1 MSPPGRPL
9 RRPRSRKPSPIW
21 LPGDSPASPALARR
35 DFLRLGAAAF
45 AVGLTPSLSACLP
58 TGTPYGGIEPDGPT
72 KEPPQNWLR
81 DARTAGFE
89 VAADAKPHELR
100 DGLDIL
106 ADSGVNVV
114 EADCDLS
121 AYLTDA
127 QFDEQLAVL
136 DLVGYGCHLRGMR
149 CVAYYPTLEVLSAD
163 AASAEH
169 VMSKE
174 HPDWLQISIDGKP
187 NMFVGGGGRVFWV
200 DPGVESAWMCPAS
213 GYVDYFLGRVKR
225 LMGTRLDGLWGDVPL
240 LSDIEGNWP
249 CTNAACRDK
258 FLKETGMNMPTEV
271 NWESPEFRRWVIWRH
286 QLIWEF
292 EQQILQAVKSVKAD
306 AECIIETVTMDYN
319 GGTIQGLDGAHAKP
333 GDLVRV
339 WEVDAV
345 SDGQAMR
352 GATAED
358 WNCMAVMMRHG
369 TGASFGRPSWIFT
382 YGHDEDDAER
392 VMALAIA
399 TRNNPYE
406 TKIPLMC
413 TTVGNGYRQRMYDW
427 MAQQP
432 DLYVLPGANR
442 AAVLFSSASRDF
454 LDRNSGVGL
463 YASLNSVD
471 DLWWSSESQDS
482 AFTTQYLADYRG
494 TCKALIHAHVPF
506 DVVPVAGVSAEA
518 LAGYKLLVVPSA
530 VSLSNEVLQVIQA
543 FVAQGGTVLVT
554 GNDGGTYDE
563 NGTVRSEPALRSTLG
578 LPAGEVSWVSTANA
592 KGKVVYVSARAGRDY
607 LQSTNE
613 STLSQFRNVA
623 AAAGALV
630 VSTAPKEML
639 LDLRS
644 APDGVVLVCANLL
657 GLGATSGANGGGPY
671 AEQNA
676 TFRVSLPDGGKLPT
690 KVRFSE
696 PTEGA
701 VDRDLTFEHQPGATP
716 QAGSGDGLVSFDVS
730 VHALALVRVSFA

>member
-1 MSPPGRPL
+1 MSPPRRPL
-9 RRPRSRKPSPIW
+9 RRPRSRVPSPIW
-21 LPGDSPASPALARR
+21 LPGDSPAPPALARR

-45 AVGLTPSLSACLP
+45 AVGLTPGFTACLP

-72 KEPPQNWLR
+72 KEPPEQWLR

-89 VAADAKPHELR
+89 VAVDAKPWELR
-100 DGLDIL
+100 EQLDVL
-106 ADSGVNVV
+106 AASGVNVV
-114 EADCDLS
+114 EADSDLS
-121 AYLTDA
+121 AYLTDS

-136 DLVGYGCHLRGMR
+136 DLVAYGCHLRGMR
-149 CVAYYPTLEVLSAD
+149 CVAYYPTLEVLSAE
-163 AASAEH
+163 AATAEH

-174 HPDWLQISIDGKP
+174 HPDWMQISIDGKP

-225 LMGTRLDGLWGDVPL
+225 LVSSRLDGLWGDVPL

-258 FLKETGMNMPTEV
+258 FLKDTGMTLPAEV

-292 EQQILQAVKSVKAD
+292 EQRILQAIKATKPA

-352 GATAED
+352 GATADD

-369 TGASFGRPSWIFT
+369 TGASFGRPSWIFS
-382 YGHDEDDAER
+382 YGYNEDDAER

-413 TTVGNGYRQRMYDW
+413 TTVGNGFRQRMYDW
-427 MAQQP
+427 MTRQQ
-432 DLYVLPGANR
+432 DLYILPGANH

-471 DLWWSSESQDS
+471 SLWWSSEEQDS
-482 AFTTQYLADYRG
+482 SLTTQYLADYRG
-494 TCKALIHAHVPF
+494 TCKALLHAHVPF
-506 DVVPVAGVSAEA
+506 DVVPVAGVTAAA
-518 LAGYKLLVVPSA
+518 LAGYKLLAIPSA
-530 VSLSNEVLQVIQA
+530 VSLSNDVLQAIQA
-543 FVAQGGTVLVT
+543 FVTQGGTVLVT

-563 NGTVRSEPALRSTLG
+563 NGTVRSQPALGSTLG
-578 LPAGEVSWVSTANA
+578 LPAGEASWVTNA
-592 KGKVVYVSARAGRDY
+592 SGKGKVVYVSSRAGRDY
-607 LQSTNE
+607 FQSTNPALL
-613 STLSQFRNVA
+613 TQFANVA
-623 AAAGALV
+623 AAANAQVATTG
-630 VSTAPKEML
+630 PKELL
-639 LDLRS
+639 LDLRR
-644 APDGVVLVCANLL
+644 APDGIVLVCANMF
-657 GLGATSGANGGGPY
+657 GLGATSGVNGGGPY
-671 AEQNA
+671 SEQNS
-676 TFRVSLPDGGKLPT
+676 TFRVSIPDEGKVPT
-690 KVRFSE
+690 KVLFSE
-696 PTEGA
+696 PTERA
-701 VDRDLTFEHQPGATP
+701 VDRELPFEHK
-716 QAGSGDGLVSFDVS
+716 DGVVSFDIAM
-730 VHALALVRVSFA
+730 HALGLVRVSLS